1 MSLDGALGK
10 IAFRAKSAPKPAL
23 QVSPSSHSDAVN
35 ATGPEAATLS
45 EAIAAGAG
53 GQTQTRAALT
63 RRQALLALEQI
74 YSCVLELEQIKRT
87 QPQMAHYVSIAPE
100 SATDL
105 DAVKQ
110 ALQDGQGRYEE
121 LTKKLWEASKV
132 GQPLEISNPHPFVS
146 LLAPPKG
153 KKLLPRILRHTS
165 PDQTLTI
172 FLLILATFQTLDV
185 VQNARILDLPKP
197 ADPFSVEA
205 RSRQDVEFNSDS
217 FLATIAPAFINHLSK
232 QPLRVV
238 AGLLG
243 VMLDRND
250 MLAVGQSRAG
260 IAILTAFL
268 SRAHILKKLAGSAE
282 AGEDQ
287 SKAAT
292 RDPSE
297 VPPPSETDIAHW

>member
-10 IAFRAKSAPKPAL
+10 IAVRGKSAPKPTL
-23 QVSPSSHSDAVN
+23 QVSLSNQQEAVG

-45 EAIAAGAG
+45 DAIAGGAG
-53 GQTQTRAALT
+53 QTGTRTALT

-74 YSCVLELEQIKRT
+74 YNCVLELEQIKRT

-100 SATDL
+100 TASDI

-110 ALQDGQGRYEE
+110 ALEESKVRYED
-121 LTKKLWEASKV
+121 LRAKLWELSKV
-132 GQPLEISNPHPFVS
+132 NQPLEISNPHPFVS

-185 VQNARILDLPKP
+185 IQNAPILDLPKP
-197 ADPFSVEA
+197 ADSFSVEA
-205 RSRQDVEFNSDS
+205 RSRNDIEFNTDT
-217 FLATIAPAFINHLSK
+217 FLATVAPAFINHLAK

-243 VMLDRND
+243 VMLERND
-250 MLAVGQSRAG
+250 MVVVGKSRAG
-260 IAILTAFL
+260 IAFLTAFL
-268 SRAHILKKLAGSAE
+268 SRAHILKRLATTASEIGEE
-282 AGEDQ
+282 AA
-287 SKAAT
+287 K
-292 RDPSE
+292 DPSE
-297 VPPPSETDIAHW
+297 VSPPTEGDIAHW